1 MKRKV
6 IVDREKLSSEQVNA
20 KMNFNSVLSKVSP
33 VPFYKTGWFITT
45 LASVAVIISVTL
57 VAFNSPEEKQKDNT
71 IADNSLS
78 SPPPEDNNNFDY
90 DEDTKC
96 FNPPVKELEIPFEKF
111 NIDNSKEN
119 ILTTSM
125 STQIVIPKNAMTDQ
139 NGAPIVGTVE
149 IKVREFH
156 TPVDIYLSGIPMKY
170 DSAGNEFTFESCGMI
185 EIYGFQNGQ
194 PIEIEAG
201 KAIEIK
207 FEEKDKNTALNLY
220 DFDTVA
226 NKWNYQGKPE
236 FTAKP
241 VLEAENNNETLVK
254 EDVSKNHTLS
264 VIPEENTTNQVTKEQ
279 VNEAK
284 EVYETIKQENKKLKK
299 ESPKKPKTIENPQ
312 NVFTLNIDPKDFP
325 EFSNY
330 TNTKFEIDDANEWV
344 NPNVFSTDWDNAIL
358 SQHQSKGNYLLTLS
372 TKKEE
377 EKIIVHPVLEG
388 TDLAKAQ
395 QQFEND
401 FKTYQTKLD
410 KRIAAEEEAK
420 AYYEEKKR
428 IYEEQLKLQKQRALE
443 IQKQQE
449 IAAKQAKLYAES
461 NTIKNQF
468 TTTFKIKNF
477 GTWNCDSPVKPPK
490 GYTLNN
496 DFLALDGSSIQL
508 ITVNVIE
515 LGKNA
520 VFDFTGRQLKVNPRE
535 QSIVFGMTLDNK
547 VAAIT
552 PTSLKRQINEKQ
564 KTLKLKVY
572 ENAKQAISEIK
583 ELVLG

>member
-156 TPVDIYLSGIPMKY
+156 NPVDIYLSGIPMKY
-170 DSAGNEFTFESCGMI
+170 DSAGNEFTLESGGMI
-185 EIYGFQNGQ
+185 EIYGYKDGQ
-194 PIEIEAG
+194 PIEIVSG

-207 FEEKDKNTALNLY
+207 FVEKVKNTALNLY
-220 DFDTVA
+220 DFDTVL
-226 NKWNYQGKPE
+226 NRWDYQGKPE
-236 FTAKP
+236 FTANPKFDSS
-241 VLEAENNNETLVK
+241 NKIKT
-254 EDVSKNHTLS
+254 T
-264 VIPEENTTNQVTKEQ
+264 PEQNTNVAQQPIDSISIVTKKQ

-284 EVYETIKQENKKLKK
+284 YVYETIKQENKKLKN
-299 ESPKKPKTIENPQ
+299 EAPKKPKTIENPQ
-312 NVFTLNIDPKDFP
+312 NVFTLNIDTKDFP

-377 EKIIVHPVLEG
+377 EKIIVHSVLEG